1 VRDLVLLATVLA
13 ALPFAVA
20 RPFFGLLLYS
30 WLSYM
35 RPQDHTWTIAGEL
48 PLSQVAALAMVGG
61 LVLARRRERLLAIT
75 PQTILLV
82 LLLLWIALST
92 VTAVLPEVAASFGHY
107 WKAIA
112 IALVTTGLVQERQ
125 RLRALWIVIAFSLGL
140 LAAKYALHGLVRGG
154 ARFDTGPGGFFLD
167 NNSFAVGLCMVLPM
181 LVAVTLTERSAW
193 VRAAAATMAVSCV
206 ITVVFTFSRGGLL
219 TLVVVGLALLLRS
232 RHRWVSA
239 ALVVVALAGLLA
251 LGNDRLR
258 EGYVERIS
266 TIADFEE
273 DASAVAR
280 LEVWETCW
288 RVFLDYPVLGVGPDN
303 FEVVFWRYTREGT
316 RFRVAHNAFLQLLT
330 ESGLPAL
337 LLFVALFAVSLWRLE
352 RVRRGPVPW
361 ASTYAGML
369 QVSLLAYATGAM
381 FLSLAYVELVYHLIA
396 VCVCVELASAGEAAL
411 ARPPRPAPAPWL
423 APRQAEV
430 A

>member
-1 VRDLVLLATVLA
+1 MRDLLLLATVLA

-20 RPFFGLLLYS
+20 RPFLGLLLYA

-61 LVLARRRERLLAIT
+61 LILAWRRERLLTVT
-75 PQTILLV
+75 PQTVLLV

-92 VTAVLPEVAASFGHY
+92 VTAVLPEVAESFGHY

-112 IALVTTGLVQERQ
+112 IALVTTGLVHERQ
-125 RLRALWIVIAFSLGL
+125 RLRALWMVIAFSLGL
-140 LAAKYALHGLVRGG
+140 LGTKYALHGLVRGG
-154 ARFDTGPGGFFLD
+154 ARFDTGPGGFFMD
-167 NNSFAVGLCMVLPM
+167 NNSFAVGLCMVLPL
-181 LVAVTLTERSAW
+181 LVALTLTEKSAW
-193 VRAAAATMAVSCV
+193 VRAAAATMAVCCV
-206 ITVVFTFSRGGLL
+206 LTVVFTFSRGGLL
-219 TLVVVGLALLLRS
+219 TLVVVGLALLVRS

-239 ALVVVALAGLLA
+239 ALVAVAISGLLA
-251 LGNDRLR
+251 LTNDRLR

-266 TIADFEE
+266 TIVNFEE

-330 ESGLPAL
+330 ESGLPAV

-352 RVRRGPVPW
+352 RLRRSPVAW

-369 QVSLLAYATGAM
+369 QVSLLGYLTGAM
-381 FLSLAYVELVYHLIA
+381 FLSLAFLELVYHLIA
-396 VCVCVELASAGEAAL
+396 VGVCVELASAGEAEL
-411 ARPPRPAPAPWL
+411 AREQRPAPAPWVS
-423 APRQAEV
+423 PRAAEV